1 MKVDIAIIGGAGHI
15 GLPLGLL
22 LANKKKKVILYDKNK
37 INLNLIEKSKLPFME
52 KNGLKLLKKNKKRI
66 FPTSN
71 KKFLK
76 NTKIIIICIGT
87 PVENSKPDL
96 KFFFKVFK
104 EIKPFLNPKKLLI
117 VRSSIYPGSIYKIQK
132 YLGKKY
138 KNISY
143 CPERV
148 VQGESISELPKL
160 PQIISGLSPLSINQS
175 KNIFNLICKKT
186 IVTSILEAELIKLF
200 SNSWRYINFSISNQ
214 FYNICEK
221 LNVDFNNLRKN
232 MMDGYERNKNI
243 PKAGFAAGPC
253 LYKDTA
259 QLNAFLKDSF
269 TLGKEATKINQTL
282 PIEIYKKLKKKF
294 GKKLVK
300 KKIGILGVAFK
311 PDIDDTRNSLSLDL
325 YNYLKK
331 KKLKTFVSDDYVDI
345 KNKINKS
352 VLIKNSDIIILG
364 TPHKIYKK
372 IRIPKKKYLIDT
384 WGFFEK

>member
-117 VRSSIYPGSIYKIQK
+117 IRSSIYPGSIYKIQK

-232 MMDGYERNKNI
+232 MMDGYERNKDI

-372 IRIPKKKYLIDT
+372 IRIPKKNI
-384 WGFFEK
+384 

>member
-232 MMDGYERNKNI
+232 MMDGYERNKDI